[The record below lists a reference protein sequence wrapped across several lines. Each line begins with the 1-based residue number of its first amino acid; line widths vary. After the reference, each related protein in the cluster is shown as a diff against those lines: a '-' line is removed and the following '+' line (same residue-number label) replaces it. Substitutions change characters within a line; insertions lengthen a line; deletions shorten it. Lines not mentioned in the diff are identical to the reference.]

1 MKYLFVYGKEGR
13 TPITTQDRA
22 TDVKEMFTD
31 FLAFYN
37 KNGNL
42 IAIISKSEIIGIFAI
57 EKETE

>member
-22 TDVKEMFTD
+22 TNVKEIFTD

-37 KNGNL
+37 KDNNL
-42 IAIISKSEIIGIFAI
+42 IAIIPKLEIIGIFTI
-57 EKETE
+57 EETE

>member
-22 TDVKEMFTD
+22 TNVKEIFTD

-37 KNGNL
+37 KDGNL

>member
-22 TDVKEMFTD
+22 TDVKEVFTD

-37 KNGNL
+37 KDGDL
-42 IAIISKSEIIGIFAI
+42 VAISSKSEIIGIFTI

>member
-13 TPITTQDRA
+13 TPITAQNKA
-22 TDVKEMFTD
+22 TRVKEMFTD
-31 FLAFYN
+31 FLAFYRDDD
-37 KNGNL
+37 L

>member
-22 TDVKEMFTD
+22 TNVKEIFKD

-37 KNGNL
+37 KDDNL
-42 IAIISKSEIIGIFAI
+42 IAIISKSEIIGIFTI
-57 EKETE
+57 EEETE

>member
-22 TDVKEMFTD
+22 TDVKEMFKD
-31 FLAFYN
+31 FLAFYD
-37 KNGNL
+37 KDDNL
-42 IAIISKSEIIGIFAI
+42 IAIISKSEIIGIFTI